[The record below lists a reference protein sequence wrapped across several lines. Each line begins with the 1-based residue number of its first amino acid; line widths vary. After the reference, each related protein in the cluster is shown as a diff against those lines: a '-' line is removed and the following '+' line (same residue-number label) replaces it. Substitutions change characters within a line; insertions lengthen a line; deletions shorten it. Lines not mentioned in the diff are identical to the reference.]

1 MNKYLGAVIGAMWLI
16 LFTAGSWW
24 ISRAEKKFE
33 IVDELHYRDFYLHG
47 NVPAAPVEKPEGTP
61 PIAAKK

>member
-1 MNKYLGAVIGAMWLI
+1 MNKYLCALIAAMWAI
-16 LFTAGSWW
+16 LFAAGTWW
-24 ISRAEKKFE
+24 VGRAEKKFE

-61 PIAAKK
+61 PAAKK